1 MNPGSR
7 ARDIS
12 MSAGTFPQMSLTV
25 YGGQFSSGRYMKV
38 MIGLSLVL
46 HLALLLFIAG
56 LRLPNKMERPLAAYQ
71 VSLVTMPTPPSV
83 EPKPVSQ
90 PVHPE
95 PSKVTEPPKT
105 PEPRVTRTTQQVV
118 KETPPP
124 PSPPQPVRLA
134 PTPHVRALEPIA
146 AKPIPAPPAPAPAP
160 KIRQEAPPPAPVPSP
175 VMRQVETKPVQ
186 VPMPLPPRPVL
197 NRDVLRGIAPPDVPK
212 LGQVSQIPAGTP
224 KETRSQ
230 TQTDV
235 QKILN
240 NLTLPEPTAP
250 SSQPM
255 MPSSARAVPPRPSM
269 SEEVTRQLQKLDQ
282 VPPKVEPSKVEPP
295 KATTMPESQVASKPP
310 AARTPVTTLQA
321 SGVATGN
328 PYLALVQRRIS
339 EQWTA
344 PPVDITS
351 QSLQVV
357 VKFRLDRSGKVTN
370 IDIERK
376 SGNDYYDLA
385 ARRAVLLA
393 NPLPSFPDNMSQP
406 YFDAHFSFAVG
417 EPVS

>member
-1 MNPGSR
+1 
-7 ARDIS
+7 
-12 MSAGTFPQMSLTV
+12 MSAGTFPQMPLAA
-25 YGGQFSSGRYMKV
+25 YGGPFSSGRYMKT
-38 MIGLSLVL
+38 MIGLSLLL
-46 HLALLLFIAG
+46 HLALLLLIAG

-83 EPKPVSQ
+83 EPKHVSQ

-95 PSKVTEPPKT
+95 PSKAPEPPKI
-105 PEPRVTRTTQQVV
+105 PEPPVTRPTQQVV
-118 KETPPP
+118 KETSPP
-124 PSPPQPVRLA
+124 PPQPVRLA

-146 AKPIPAPPAPAPAP
+146 AKPIPIPVPPAPAP
-160 KIRQEAPPPAPVPSP
+160 KVRQEAPPPAPVPPP
-175 VMRQVETKPVQ
+175 VMRQIETKPVQ

-212 LGQVSQIPAGTP
+212 LGQVNPIPAGTP

-240 NLTLPEPTAP
+240 NLTVPDSTSTATQHTTP
-250 SSQPM
+250 QP
-255 MPSSARAVPPRPSM
+255 ARISPPRSSM

-282 VPPKVEPSKVEPP
+282 MPPKIEPSK
-295 KATTMPESQVASKPP
+295 AATMPESQVASKPP

-321 SGVATGN
+321 SGVAAGN
-328 PYLALVQRRIS
+328 PYLALVQRKIS
-339 EQWTA
+339 EHWSA
-344 PPVDITS
+344 PQVGAS
-351 QSLQVV
+351 GEQFQVV
-357 VKFRLDRSGKVTN
+357 VKFRLDKTGQVSGIVV
-370 IDIERK
+370 ERT
-376 SGNDYYDLA
+376 SGNEYYDLA
-385 ARRAVLLA
+385 ARRAVLSA
-393 NPLPSFPDNMSQP
+393 NPLPSFPPDMSQP

>member
-1 MNPGSR
+1 MNPGNR
-7 ARDIS
+7 TRDIS
-12 MSAGTFPQMSLTV
+12 MSAGTFPQMSLAA
-25 YGGQFSSGRYMKV
+25 YGDQFSSGRYMKI

-105 PEPRVTRTTQQVV
+105 PQPPETRPTQQVV
-118 KETPPP
+118 KETPP
-124 PSPPQPVRLA
+124 PPQPVRLA
-134 PTPHVRALEPIA
+134 PTPHVRAPESIA
-146 AKPIPAPPAPAPAP
+146 SKPIPTTPTPVSAPAP
-160 KIRQEAPPPAPVPSP
+160 KIRQEAPPPASVPPP

-212 LGQVSQIPAGTP
+212 LGQVNSIPAGTP

-230 TQTDV
+230 TQADV

-240 NLTLPEPTAP
+240 NLTLPEPTVP
-250 SSQPM
+250 TSQPM
-255 MPSSARAVPPRPSM
+255 TPPSARAVPPRSSM

-282 VPPKVEPSKVEPP
+282 VPSKAEPPKVEPP

-310 AARTPVTTLQA
+310 TARTPVTTLQA
-321 SGVATGN
+321 SGVAAGN

-351 QSLQVV
+351 QALQVV

-376 SGNDYYDLA
+376 SGNEYYDLA

>member
-1 MNPGSR
+1 
-7 ARDIS
+7 
-12 MSAGTFPQMSLTV
+12 MSAGTFPQMSLTA
-25 YGGQFSSGRYMKV
+25 YGGQFSSGRYMKM

-46 HLALLLFIAG
+46 HLSLLLFIAG

-105 PEPRVTRTTQQVV
+105 LEPPVTRPTQQVV

-124 PSPPQPVRLA
+124 PPPHPVRLA

-160 KIRQEAPPPAPVPSP
+160 KIRQEAPPPAPVPPP

-197 NRDVLRGIAPPDVPK
+197 NRDPLRGIAPPDVPK
-212 LGQVSQIPAGTP
+212 LGQMNSIPAGTP

-230 TQTDV
+230 TQADV
-235 QKILN
+235 HKILN
-240 NLTLPEPTAP
+240 NLTLPEPTPP

-255 MPSSARAVPPRPSM
+255 TPPAARAVPPRPSM
-269 SEEVTRQLQKLDQ
+269 SEEVTRQLQKLEQ
-282 VPPKVEPSKVEPP
+282 APPKVEPSKVEPP
-295 KATTMPESQVASKPP
+295 KATTMPESQVASKSP

-321 SGVATGN
+321 SGVAAGN

>member
-1 MNPGSR
+1 MNPGNR
-7 ARDIS
+7 TRDIS
-12 MSAGTFPQMSLTV
+12 MSAGTFPQMSLAA
-25 YGGQFSSGRYMKV
+25 YGDQFSSGRYMKI

-95 PSKVTEPPKT
+95 PSKVTEPLKIPQ
-105 PEPRVTRTTQQVV
+105 PPVTRPTQQVV
-118 KETPPP
+118 KETPP
-124 PSPPQPVRLA
+124 PPQPVRLA
-134 PTPHVRALEPIA
+134 PTPHVRAPEPIT
-146 AKPIPAPPAPAPAP
+146 AKPIPAPPAPAP
-160 KIRQEAPPPAPVPSP
+160 KIRQEAPPPASVPPP

-212 LGQVSQIPAGTP
+212 LGQVNSIPAGTP

-230 TQTDV
+230 TQADV

-240 NLTLPEPTAP
+240 NLTLSEPTVP
-250 SSQPM
+250 TSQPM
-255 MPSSARAVPPRPSM
+255 PPPPARAVPPRSSM

-282 VPPKVEPSKVEPP
+282 VPSKAEPPKVEPP

-310 AARTPVTTLQA
+310 TARTPVTTLQA
-321 SGVATGN
+321 SGVAAGN

-351 QSLQVV
+351 QALQVV

-376 SGNDYYDLA
+376 SGNEYYDLA

>member
-12 MSAGTFPQMSLTV
+12 MSAGTFPQMSLTA
-25 YGGQFSSGRYMKV
+25 YGGQFSSGRYMKM

-90 PVHPE
+90 PVYHE

-105 PEPRVTRTTQQVV
+105 PEPPVTRPTQQVV
-118 KETPPP
+118 KETPP
-124 PSPPQPVRLA
+124 PPQPVRLA

-186 VPMPLPPRPVL
+186 APMPLPPRPVL
-197 NRDVLRGIAPPDVPK
+197 NRDPLRGIAPPDVPK
-212 LGQVSQIPAGTP
+212 LGQMNSIPAGTP

-230 TQTDV
+230 TQADV

-255 MPSSARAVPPRPSM
+255 TPSSARAVPPRSSM
-269 SEEVTRQLQKLDQ
+269 SEEVTRQLQKLEQ
-282 VPPKVEPSKVEPP
+282 VPPKVEPP

-321 SGVATGN
+321 SGVAAGN
-328 PYLALVQRRIS
+328 PYLALVQRKIS
-339 EQWTA
+339 EHWSA
-344 PPVDITS
+344 PQVGAS
-351 QSLQVV
+351 GEQFQVV
-357 VKFRLDRSGKVTN
+357 VKFRLDKNGQVSGIVV
-370 IDIERK
+370 ERT
-376 SGNDYYDLA
+376 SGNEYYDLA
-385 ARRAVLLA
+385 ARRAVLSA
-393 NPLPSFPDNMSQP
+393 NPLPSFPPDMSQP

>member
-1 MNPGSR
+1 MNPGNR
-7 ARDIS
+7 TRDIS
-12 MSAGTFPQMSLTV
+12 MSAGTFPQMSLAA
-25 YGGQFSSGRYMKV
+25 YGDQFSSGRYMKI

-95 PSKVTEPPKT
+95 PSKVTEPLKIPQ
-105 PEPRVTRTTQQVV
+105 PPVTRPTQQVV
-118 KETPPP
+118 KETPP
-124 PSPPQPVRLA
+124 PPQPVRLA
-134 PTPHVRALEPIA
+134 PTPHVRALESIA
-146 AKPIPAPPAPAPAP
+146 SKPIPTPPTPVSAPAP
-160 KIRQEAPPPAPVPSP
+160 KIRQEAPPPASVPPP

-212 LGQVSQIPAGTP
+212 LGQVNSIPAGTP

-230 TQTDV
+230 TQADV

-240 NLTLPEPTAP
+240 NLTLPEPTVP
-250 SSQPM
+250 TSQPM
-255 MPSSARAVPPRPSM
+255 TPPSARAVPPRSSM

-282 VPPKVEPSKVEPP
+282 VPSKAEPPKVEPP

-310 AARTPVTTLQA
+310 TARTPVTTLKA
-321 SGVATGN
+321 SGVAAGD

-344 PPVDITS
+344 PPVDMTG
-351 QSLQVV
+351 QPLRVEV
-357 VKFRLDRSGKVTN
+357 LFRLD
-370 IDIERK
+370 K
-376 SGNDYYDLA
+376 SGGVSKVVVERTSGNEYYDLA
-385 ARRAVLLA
+385 AKRAVLSA
-393 NPLPSFPDNMSQP
+393 NPLPSFPSDMSQA
-406 YFDAHFSFAVG
+406 YFDVRFSFVIG
-417 EPVS
+417 DSVS

>member
-1 MNPGSR
+1 
-7 ARDIS
+7 
-12 MSAGTFPQMSLTV
+12 MSAGTFPQMSLTA
-25 YGGQFSSGRYMKV
+25 YGGPFSSGRYMKMMV
-38 MIGLSLVL
+38 GLSLVL
-46 HLALLLFIAG
+46 HLALLLLIAG

-105 PEPRVTRTTQQVV
+105 LEPPVTRPTQQVV

-124 PSPPQPVRLA
+124 PPPHPVRLA

-160 KIRQEAPPPAPVPSP
+160 KIRQEAPPPAPVPPP

-197 NRDVLRGIAPPDVPK
+197 NRDPLRGIAPPDVPK
-212 LGQVSQIPAGTP
+212 LGQMNSIPAGTP

-230 TQTDV
+230 TQADV

-255 MPSSARAVPPRPSM
+255 TPSSARAVPPRPSM
-269 SEEVTRQLQKLDQ
+269 SEEVTRQLQKLEQ
-282 VPPKVEPSKVEPP
+282 APPKVEPSKVEPP
-295 KATTMPESQVASKPP
+295 KATTMPESQVASKSP

-321 SGVATGN
+321 SGVAAGN